1 PVLDLGDAGQ
11 HAGIGPG
18 MDSMGEVEAKV
29 ARKDQLGAGI
39 QAGTI
44 GRLNQLEQEIDDGQ
58 NHVAQRSAENNA
70 DVQHHQDINKV
81 DAQLQREAADEA
93 VTELGRDKNLASLT
107 HDGHEGFKD
116 GIKEIPD
123 LVVDTISP
131 PPPSVTEQIGLPSAA
146 VPDEATTASQDKDNN
161 SSEKKPE

>member
-39 QAGTI
+39 QAGTTE
-44 GRLNQLEQEIDDGQ
+44 RLNQSQQEVDAGQ
-58 NHVAQRSAENNA
+58 NHVVQRSAENNA

-81 DAQLQREAADEA
+81 DAQLQREATDEA

-116 GIKEIPD
+116 WIKNRPEWAAD
-123 LVVDTISP
+123 MLNP
-131 PPPSVTEQIGLPSAA
+131 PPPSVTEQIESPPTS
-146 VPDEATTASQDKDNN
+146 VPDESSDAPKDKDSA
-161 SSEKKPE
+161 SSAQKPE